1 MKKKC
6 IFFFKNICA
15 DYVLAFYD
23 AVVPSMTPTTGGS
36 LLEATAAKCSPYASF
51 SAQKM
56 LKNTKNAF
64 FFAKYLCGL
73 RPRIL
78 RRSCTFD
85 DTSHRWVPPRSYG
98 RKMQPM
104 TPIFP
109 KKCTFFE
116 KNCIFFLKYLVMC
129 IFCCTFALAFE
140 KEVGHTVTVLS
151 SSGLGQRP
159 LTP

>member
-1 MKKKC
+1 MC
-6 IFFFKNICA
+6 
-15 DYVLAFYD
+15 DLVLFEVRCTCFY
-23 AVVPSMTPTTGGS
+23 
-36 LLEATAAKCSPYASF
+36 L
-51 SAQKM
+51 QKM

-64 FFAKYLCGL
+64 F
-73 RPRIL
+73 
-78 RRSCTFD
+78 CTFLQKNLVMYSGYALAFYD
-85 DTSHRWVPPRSYG
+85 AVVSSDAALVCTMFDQFPRSYG

-109 KKCTFFE
+109 TKCTFFE
-116 KNCIFFLKYLVMC
+116 KNCIFFKKYLVMC

-140 KEVGHTVTVLS
+140 KEVRHTVTVLS